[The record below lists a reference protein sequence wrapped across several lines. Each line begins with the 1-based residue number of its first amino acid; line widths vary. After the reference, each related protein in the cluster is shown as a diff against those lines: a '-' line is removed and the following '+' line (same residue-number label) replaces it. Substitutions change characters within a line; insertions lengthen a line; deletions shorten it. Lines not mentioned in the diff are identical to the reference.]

1 MKAAEHQPEVGPSL
15 TRGRRPIIKW
25 ITYVLVATG
34 IVAVILACTAG
45 ASGQA
50 DERPFSLDKMPT
62 GYRDWKFISVAREE
76 GELDDVRA
84 ILGNDIAVKAYREGT
99 LPFPDGAIIARIAW
113 SFDPSDENN
122 KTFGR
127 RQSFVAGLP
136 KNGVQFMVKDAK
148 QYASTGGWGY
158 AHFNNGKPADA
169 AFMQSCFPCHQ
180 AIKSRDFI
188 FTRYAF

>member
-1 MKAAEHQPEVGPSL
+1 MKTAEHRPDIGPSL

-25 ITYVLVATG
+25 ITCVLVATA

-50 DERPFSLDKMPT
+50 DGQPFSLDKIPT
-62 GYRDWKFISVAREE
+62 GYRDWKLISVAREE

-84 ILGNDIAVKAYREGT
+84 IVGNDIAVKAYREGT
-99 LPFPDGAIIARIAW
+99 LPFPEGAIIARIAW
-113 SFDPSDENN
+113 SFGPSEENN

-127 RQSFVAGLP
+127 RQSFVAGVP
-136 KNGVQFMVKDAK
+136 KNGVQFMIKDAK

-158 AHFNNGKPADA
+158 AHFDNGKPAGA
-169 AFMQSCFPCHQ
+169 AFMQSCFPCHE
-180 AIKSRDFI
+180 AVKSRDFI
-188 FTRYAF
+188 FTRYAP